1 MVSNVYSDH
10 SELEELCQ
18 VFRLLS
24 DPTRLRILSI
34 LRAGERHVSSLCDI
48 LQLPQ
53 PTVSHHLSLLRM
65 AGVASGRRSGKQV
78 YYRLN
83 PDMVNLEPSTRTIR
97 MRKGSARISLGEPAE
112 AIQTDRAAATPAPA
126 AVNNGAV
133 VHGPDAA

>member
-1 MVSNVYSDH
+1 VSNVYSDH
-10 SELEELCQ
+10 TELEELCQ

-65 AGVASGRRSGKQV
+65 AGVASGRRAGKQV

-83 PDMVNLEPSTRTIR
+83 PDMVNLEPSTRAIR
-97 MRKGSARISLGEPAE
+97 MRKGSARISLGEPQDHAAAASGAAVSSPPAGIAE
-112 AIQTDRAAATPAPA
+112 AGTQ
-126 AVNNGAV
+126 NGAL
-133 VHGPDAA
+133 A